1 MALLFFNLAASIN
14 LLIMRRLSTPVF
26 AMLLAVGF
34 VAYLAHLHF
43 TSAKRIESLY
53 TSDSSDDPTEQAPT
67 SLCAPA
73 TRNNQLPYNMRA
85 REMALPPPC
94 LNTTKTNAALPNGKT
109 AGLTTWVEEPVP
121 WRLM

>member
-1 MALLFFNLAASIN
+1 
-14 LLIMRRLSTPVF
+14 MRRLSTPVF

-53 TSDSSDDPTEQAPT
+53 TSDSSDDPNGASAYQFMRTRN
-67 SLCAPA
+67 PA
-73 TRNNQLPYNMRA
+73 TNQLPYNMRA